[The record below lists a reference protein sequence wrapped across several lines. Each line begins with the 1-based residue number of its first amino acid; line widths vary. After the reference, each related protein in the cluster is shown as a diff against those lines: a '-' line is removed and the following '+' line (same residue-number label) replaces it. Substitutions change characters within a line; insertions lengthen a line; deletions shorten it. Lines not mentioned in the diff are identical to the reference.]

1 MEAKKNGELILL
13 ETNIDDM
20 SPQVYGYIFE
30 RLFAAGAKDV
40 WLTPIYMKKNR
51 PANMLSVLIRREDKD
66 KCAGIIFSETTS
78 IGIRVRAIEERLEA
92 KRHFER
98 VSAPCGEVTCK
109 VSEYAGKVVS
119 VTPEYED
126 CARLARESK
135 APLKEIQREALAA
148 FYGE

>member
-1 MEAKKNGELILL
+1 MAGAEAKELILL

-20 SPQVYGYIFE
+20 SPQVYGYLFE

-51 PANMLSVLIRREDKD
+51 PANMLSVLLRREDKAA
-66 KCAGIIFSETTS
+66 CARIIFEETTS

-92 KRHFER
+92 KRRFER
-98 VSAPCGEVTCK
+98 VATPYGEVSCK
-109 VSEYAGKVVS
+109 VSEYEGEVVS

-126 CARLARESK
+126 CARLARV
-135 APLKEIQREALAA
+135 AHVPLKEVQREALAA